1 MHKRETTPFLQILG
15 STGDFRQT
23 VDKETPGAK
32 LREYETSDGKKGSKY
47 ELSFDMVDGM
57 ISKVAFHDGDYG
69 KNLLITMDF
78 EDDSDGVTIA
88 VGCSTPFGED
98 FMKKLPNIDFSKRI
112 DITPYSIEDG
122 DKVKKGVSLKQDG
135 EKIKNFFYDGEKDI
149 NGYPQAEEG
158 AVEKYDKDDWKIH
171 FTMCRKFLVKYAEEN
186 IIPKFPE
193 AAPAATAT
201 PAAEAATEV
210 APAASEADAKA
221 TAEFEGTEE
230 AATVAASGEA
240 VADTSAATEEK
251 A

>member
-1 MHKRETTPFLQILG
+1 MGMHKRETTPFLQILG

-23 VDKETPGAK
+23 VDKETSGAK

-47 ELSFDMVDGM
+47 ELSYDMVDGM
-57 ISKVAFHDGDYG
+57 ISKVAFHDGDFG

-88 VGCSTPFGED
+88 IGCSSPFGED

-112 DITPYSIEDG
+112 DITPYSIENPG
-122 DKVKKGVSLKQDG
+122 EKIKKGVSLKQGG

-149 NGYPQAEEG
+149 NDYPVAEG
-158 AVEKYDKDDWKIH
+158 DTSKYDKDDWKIH
-171 FTMCRKFLVKYAEEN
+171 FTKCRKFLVKYAEEN

-193 AAPAATAT
+193 AEVQAQAASETV
-201 PAAEAATEV
+201 ATEV
-210 APAASEADAKA
+210 ATDAKA

-230 AATVAASGEA
+230 
-240 VADTSAATEEK
+240 K

>member
-1 MHKRETTPFLQILG
+1 MGMHTRETTPFLQILG

-47 ELSFDMVDGM
+47 ELKYDMVDGM
-57 ISKVAFHDGDYG
+57 ISKVAFHDGDFG

-98 FMKKLPNIDFSKRI
+98 FMKKLPNIDFNKRI

-122 DKVKKGVSLKQDG
+122 EKFKKGVSLKQDG
-135 EKIKNFFYDGEKDI
+135 EKLKNFFYDGEKDI
-149 NGYPQAEEG
+149 NGYPEAEEG
-158 AVEKYDKDDWKIH
+158 ASEKYDKDDWKIH
-171 FTMCRKFLVKYAEEN
+171 FVKCRKFLVKYAEEN
-186 IIPKFPE
+186 ILPKFPE
-193 AAPAATAT
+193 AAPVAMATEV
-201 PAAEAATEV
+201 AAEAAPV
-210 APAASEADAKA
+210 AVA
-221 TAEFEGTEE
+221 TAEFEGTPEV
-230 AATVAASGEA
+230 AAPAASGE
-240 VADTSAATEEK
+240 VADTSAAAEEK